1 MVADVCGVCCVVCGG
16 VWGCDAGGV
25 FRRLLNYVRLRRRNA
40 IGAIGSP
47 VGLGRTAQSAA
58 IRSYRWGWLLGGS
71 MCASAN
77 VVVSFWNR
85 DEVGVGCRQQMP

>member
-1 MVADVCGVCCVVCGG
+1 MVAEACGVSCVWCL
-16 VWGCDAGGV
+16 GCDAGGV
-25 FRRLLNYVRLRRRNA
+25 CRRLLKYVRLCRRNA

-58 IRSYRWGWLLGGS
+58 VRSYRWGWSLGGN